1 MSRFDALKKAK
12 QSTDSYA
19 STTVP
24 AAPNVPVAVSPK
36 RRGNEQYKQFS
47 AYIPLPMY
55 RRLKA
60 HLGATGTELS
70 VAVEQA
76 LSEWIEKR
84 GA

>member
-12 QSTDSYA
+12 QSPENHTS
-19 STTVP
+19 SIV
-24 AAPNVPVAVSPK
+24 AAAENLPIPTSLK
-36 RRGNEQYKQFS
+36 RRGNQQYKQFS

-60 HLGATGTELS
+60 HLGATGVELS

-76 LSEWIEKR
+76 LSDWMEKR

>member
-12 QSTDSYA
+12 QSTDTYSSGA
-19 STTVP
+19 VMP
-24 AAPNVPVAVSPK
+24 GADVPVSVNLK

-60 HLGATGTELS
+60 HLGASGIELS
-70 VAVEQA
+70 AAVEQA
-76 LSEWIEKR
+76 LSDWIEKQ

>member
-12 QSTDSYA
+12 QSTDSYTSSTA
-19 STTVP
+19 S
-24 AAPNVPVAVSPK
+24 ADNVPIAGNLK

>member
-12 QSTDSYA
+12 QATDSNA
-19 STTVP
+19 SGAVMP
-24 AAPNVPVAVSPK
+24 AGSVPVSVTLK

-60 HLGATGTELS
+60 HLGASGTELS
-70 VAVEQA
+70 AAVEQA
-76 LSEWIEKR
+76 LSEWIEKQ

>member
-12 QSTDSYA
+12 QSTDSYTS
-19 STTVP
+19 STVVAGDKVP
-24 AAPNVPVAVSPK
+24 IPGSLK

-60 HLGATGTELS
+60 HLGATGIELS

-76 LSEWIEKR
+76 LSDWIEKR